1 VRVLRQHILKEQDGV
16 FPAALANLA
25 TSDWEAVEK
34 LRAQAGSA
42 LSQPA
47 AD

>member
-1 VRVLRQHILKEQDGV
+1 MLRQHILKEQDGV

-25 TSDWEAVEK
+25 TSDWETIEK
-34 LRAQAGSA
+34 VRAQAGSV

-47 AD
+47 AG